1 MNEIR
6 CTNIIY
12 ARDISKL
19 GGVEAY
25 IYYLVKKYRD
35 YDIMVLCRSIDTKQM
50 ARLQKY
56 CPVQV
61 FHGEKI
67 YCKTMII
74 NYDTSTLDYVQERQR
89 IHGSTCRLYAKL
101 LQYLPKV

>member
-1 MNEIR
+1 MPNEIH

-19 GGVEAY
+19 GRLRVETYVAS
-25 IYYLVKKYRD
+25 LVKKYRD

-74 NYDTSTLDYVQERQR
+74 NYDTSTLDYVQERQC
-89 IHGSTCRLYAKL
+89 IHGSTR
-101 LQYLPKV
+101 